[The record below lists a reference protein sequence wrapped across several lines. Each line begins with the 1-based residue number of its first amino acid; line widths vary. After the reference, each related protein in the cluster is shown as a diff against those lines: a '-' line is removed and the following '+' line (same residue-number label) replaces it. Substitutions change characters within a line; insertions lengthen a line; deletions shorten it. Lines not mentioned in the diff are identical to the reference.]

1 MITVLNQYFPG
12 RLFVLLATENLLILL
27 GIWAG
32 VAYHTGGQ
40 HVSLITYPTLFGK
53 ALLITVICQFCLY
66 YADIYDLRTMSSRI
80 EVLMR
85 VMQALGVAALILA
98 TLFYFFPET
107 RLGAGI
113 VETSLLGIVLAI
125 LVWRIF
131 IEWVNRAY
139 GAGRRI
145 LLVGSG
151 ASVQALTREL
161 RLRSDLPLT
170 VIGSVSDA
178 GVTQGFA
185 GVPLLGS
192 LEDLGRIIEETKPD
206 QLIIALKERRQQL
219 PINMLLKLRMT
230 GLMIEEAASLYQ
242 KITGKIPVES
252 IHPSS
257 LIFSDGFQ
265 QSTLK
270 RIYGRIVGLI
280 VGSISLIFL
289 GPVMLLIALL
299 IKLDSPGPALYR
311 QKRVSINNTT
321 FDVLKFRSMRMDAE
335 SASGP
340 VWAQDKDPRVTRV
353 GRILRKVR
361 LDELPQFI
369 NVLYGEM
376 SFVGPRPER
385 PHFVTQLAEKIPFYD
400 LRHSVRPG
408 ITGWAQVSCHY
419 GATVEEAQEKLE
431 YDLFYIKNFS
441 LSFDCL
447 ILFQTVKIVLFGRG
461 AR

>member
-1 MITVLNQYFPG
+1 M
-12 RLFVLLATENLLILL
+12 
-27 GIWAG
+27 
-32 VAYHTGGQ
+32 
-40 HVSLITYPTLFGK
+40 
-53 ALLITVICQFCLY
+53 
-66 YADIYDLRTMSSRI
+66 
-80 EVLMR
+80 
-85 VMQALGVAALILA
+85 
-98 TLFYFFPET
+98 
-107 RLGAGI
+107 
-113 VETSLLGIVLAI
+113 
-125 LVWRIF
+125 
-131 IEWVNRAY
+131 
-139 GAGRRI
+139 
-145 LLVGSG
+145 
-151 ASVQALTREL
+151 QALTREL